1 MRFGATVVLAS
12 ALLVSL
18 AAQAQ
23 AQPGGGRGGP
33 GGRGGFGFGG
43 PGGGGAAGLLM
54 MEEVRKEVGISEEQF
69 GKIREAMQELG
80 GGRGPGGPGGG
91 NRVNPQDLSEEERAK
106 LREEFQKQME
116 ERAKKS
122 EEILKSNLDAK
133 QLARLEELRIQR
145 EGAGALARTEVAAKL
160 KLSDEQKEKI
170 KEALASGQMD
180 FRGGRGPGGPGGG
193 GFDREAFQKQMEEAR
208 AKREKANADALAVLT
223 ADQKTAFEG
232 LQGAKFEF
240 PAFGGFGGR
249 GPGGPGGGR
258 PGRPPAGND

>member
-18 AAQAQ
+18 ASQAQ
-23 AQPGGGRGGP
+23 AQGQRGFG
-33 GGRGGFGFGG
+33 GGRGGFGGF
-43 PGGGGAAGLLM
+43 GGGGAAGLIA
-54 MEEVRKEVGISEEQF
+54 MEAVQKEIGVSKEQVE
-69 GKIREAMQELG
+69 KIQTAIRELG
-80 GGRGPGGPGGG
+80 GGRGPGGGDRP
-91 NRVNPQDLSEEERAK
+91 NFQEMSEEERTK
-106 LREEFQKQME
+106 FFEEMRKQGE
-116 ERAKKS
+116 ERAKKA
-122 EEILKSNLDAK
+122 EEVLKANLDAK

-160 KLSDEQKEKI
+160 KLTDEQKDKI
-170 KEALASGQMD
+170 KEALASAQVD
-180 FRGGRGPGGPGGG
+180 FRGGRGPGAG

-223 ADQKTAFEG
+223 ADQKTAFDG

-240 PAFGGFGGR
+240 PAFGGRG
-249 GPGGPGGGR
+249 GPGGPGAGR

>member
-18 AAQAQ
+18 ASQAQ
-23 AQPGGGRGGP
+23 AQGQRGFG
-33 GGRGGFGFGG
+33 GGRGGFGGF
-43 PGGGGAAGLLM
+43 GGGGAAGLIS
-54 MEEVRKEVGISEEQF
+54 MEAVQKEIGVTTEQVE
-69 GKIREAMQELG
+69 KIQTAMRELG
-80 GGRGPGGPGGG
+80 GGRGPGGGDRP
-91 NRVNPQDLSEEERAK
+91 NFQEMSEEERTK
-106 LREEFQKQME
+106 FFEEMRKQGE
-116 ERAKKS
+116 ERAKKA
-122 EEILKSNLDAK
+122 EEILKANLDAK

-160 KLSDEQKEKI
+160 KLTDEQKEKI

-180 FRGGRGPGGPGGG
+180 LRGGRGPGGPGAG

-223 ADQKTAFEG
+223 ADQTAALETMK
-232 LQGAKFEF
+232 GAKFEF
-240 PAFGGFGGR
+240 PAGGGFGGGGR
-249 GPGGPGGGR
+249 GGPGGPGAGR

>member
-18 AAQAQ
+18 VAQAQ

-43 PGGGGAAGLLM
+43 PGGGGVAGLLF
-54 MEEVRKEVGISEEQF
+54 MEEVQKEIGATKEQVE
-69 GKIREAMQELG
+69 KIQTAMRELG
-80 GGRGPGGPGGG
+80 GGRGPGGQGGG
-91 NRVNPQDLSEEERAK
+91 NRVNPQDLSEAERAK

-122 EEILKSNLDAK
+122 DEILKANLDAK
-133 QLARLEELRIQR
+133 QIARLEELRIQR

-170 KEALASGQMD
+170 KTALESGRGD
-180 FRGGRGPGGPGGG
+180 FRGFGGPGGG
-193 GFDREAFQKQMEEAR
+193 NREEIQKAMEEAR
-208 AKREKANADALAVLT
+208 AKREKANAEALAVLT
-223 ADQKTAFEG
+223 EEQKTAFAA

-249 GPGGPGGGR
+249 GPGGPGGAR